1 MPPACA
7 GRAQGTR
14 AQPEQPALTDVAAPN
29 RGITHTCTHLPP
41 AGARGPLRTPAHTYH
56 LQDPG
61 TPAYTCTHTTCTSQ
75 WTPAHTCTHTTC
87 TSLWTLV
94 HTCKYAHTSAA
105 THACTQLHTHL
116 SQPSGLCAPPCPVS
130 LAILTCHSTFC
141 FELVACFLKLLPQP
155 SAPSGPCS
163 TRRGWAA
170 ACPTHR
176 VATGATRSS
185 EKSLRE
191 MLVTWQ
197 ATPWPHT
204 GTGLTPVL
212 AIARM
217 HWPGRDSQPQVTRL
231 AGSQGTS

>member
-14 AQPEQPALTDVAAPN
+14 TQPEQPALTDVAAPN

-41 AGARGPLRTPAHTYH
+41 AGGRGPLRTPAHTYH

-61 TPAYTCTHTTCTSQ
+61 TPAYTCTHTTCTSL
-75 WTPAHTCTHTTC
+75 WTP
-87 TSLWTLV
+87 V

-155 SAPSGPCS
+155 SAPSGPCG

-176 VATGATRSS
+176 VATGATRSG

-212 AIARM
+212 AMARM